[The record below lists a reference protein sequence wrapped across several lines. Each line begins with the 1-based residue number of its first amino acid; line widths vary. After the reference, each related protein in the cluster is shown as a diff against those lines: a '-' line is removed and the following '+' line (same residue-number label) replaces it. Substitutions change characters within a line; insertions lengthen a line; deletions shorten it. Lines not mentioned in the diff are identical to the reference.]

1 MAHAP
6 DVPRFED
13 PQDSLR
19 AKACF
24 ADRGFTDAAVL
35 DKLQLSELGELKEG
49 DVAGLV
55 ERTSGGSPLETLI
68 RLFLVG
74 TRVATAA
81 AAEALAPLDLATW
94 VEAGLVE
101 ADPQGVRGR
110 FRIQPYRGDLLVHDR
125 PELARAE
132 HDTAYVMGIGKSTQ
146 LLSTVAVTR
155 PVKRALDL
163 GTGCGTL
170 AFDAAAHAG
179 EVVGTDPN
187 PRAVGLARL
196 NAAINGR
203 TNVTFREGSLFEPVA
218 RERFGR
224 IVSNPPFVISPTRTF
239 IYRDG
244 GEEGDGLVERLVR
257 SAGDHLEE
265 GGYCQL
271 LCNWIHREDEPW
283 EERLAGWAEGTGCDA
298 WVLCSETR
306 DPGTYA
312 RTWIRHTE
320 GDDPARL
327 AEQYDIW
334 MASFAQQK
342 VTAVSAGI
350 FNLRRRDATRHWFR
364 GAPAPPRLLGDA
376 GASIERCFAAR
387 DFLDGLGSEAEL
399 LDVAVHP
406 SPDLELEERSRIGE
420 GGWRPAESH
429 LRLVRGLAYEGPS
442 DALVSRLLA
451 SVAHGGPL
459 RPGIAQAATDFGLTE
474 ADLAAAAAP
483 IARRMLEQGMLR
495 LGQPE
500 AEPS

>member
-1 MAHAP
+1 MSRAP
-6 DVPRFED
+6 DVPHFDD
-13 PQDSLR
+13 PQDALR
-19 AKACF
+19 AKECF
-24 ADRGFTDAAVL
+24 AERGFTDAEVL
-35 DKLQLSELGELKEG
+35 ATLQLSELGELKEG
-49 DVAGLV
+49 DIAGLV

-68 RLFLVG
+68 RLFLIG
-74 TRVATAA
+74 TRVAPAA

-94 VEAGLVE
+94 VAAGLVDAE
-101 ADPQGVRGR
+101 PQGVRGR
-110 FRIQPYRGDLLVHDR
+110 FRIQPYHRDLLVHDR
-125 PELARAE
+125 PELARAD

-146 LLSTVAVTR
+146 LLSTVAVRR

-179 EVVGTDPN
+179 EVVGSDPN
-187 PRAVGLARL
+187 PRAIGLARF
-196 NAAINGR
+196 NAAINAR
-203 TNVTFREGSLFEPVA
+203 TNVSFREGSLFEPVA
-218 RERFGR
+218 RERFGL
-224 IVSNPPFVISPTRTF
+224 IVSNPPFVISPTKTF

-244 GEEGDGLVERLVR
+244 GEDGDGLVERLVR

-271 LCNWIHREDEPW
+271 LCNWIHRDDEPW
-283 EERLAGWAEGTGCDA
+283 EERLARWVEGTGCDA

-312 RTWIRHTE
+312 RTWIGHTE

-327 AEQYDIW
+327 AEQYEIW
-334 MASFAQQK
+334 MASFERQK

-350 FNLRRRDATRHWFR
+350 FNLRRRDASRHWFR

-387 DFLDGLGSEAEL
+387 DFLDGLESEADL
-399 LDVAVHP
+399 LDVPVHP
-406 SPDLELEERSRIGE
+406 SPDLELEERRRIGD
-420 GGWRPAESH
+420 GGWRSVDSQ

-442 DALVSRLLA
+442 DALVSNLLA
-451 SVAHGGPL
+451 GVARGGPL
-459 RPGIAQAATDFGLTE
+459 RPGIARAA
-474 ADLAAAAAP
+474 ADLGLADAELAQAAAP

-495 LGQPE
+495 LGLPE
-500 AEPS
+500 ADPD